1 MRSLE
6 RNKQKFYYAL
16 YSGVTDVTDSNGD
29 LTGEKTITY
38 GTPTEMRANIAP
50 TSGTE
55 IIEQF
60 GVDSRY
66 SRLISTTDM
75 ACPLDLQT
83 VLWIGE
89 ATTNPPNYKV
99 VGIARSLNSITYVV
113 SEIHR
118 GGVSA

>member
-50 TSGTE
+50 ASGTA

-60 GVDSRY
+60 GVDSRH

-89 ATTNPPNYKV
+89 VTTNPPNYKV
-99 VGIARSLNSITYVV
+99 VGIARSLNSINYVV